1 MQKLKDIM
9 TDKKLMYYIFGGIA
23 GIVILFGAIFIV
35 LKMLGRKI
43 SYSELENQLYSE
55 TEYYLKENDIYYP
68 NEENPETI
76 ISSEDLVQGK
86 YIKELNKLVKD
97 NCSAEI
103 EVLYKNGGYAIRPLL
118 SCDKYE
124 SQLFYDKILADNP
137 VTDEG
142 NGLHDLYEMLVFRGD
157 RVNNYVKF
165 NGTLWRIVKMN
176 PVDNTIYLILDNVK
190 EAPNDIWDDRYNTA
204 EESRHGIND
213 FPVSVISSTLKELY
227 RTKFNTVKAK
237 MVPMDICVGKR
248 SNTETINDGSI
259 ECSYVMEEP
268 EFVTLM
274 QINDYINA
282 STDRRC
288 NTVEDPACGN
298 YNYLVNKNGK
308 WWTLTADG
316 TKGTKVYS
324 INYNGNINSDYA
336 NSKKFIRLMIAVD
349 GNNLY
354 QEGNGTSNNPYIMK

>member
-1 MQKLKDIM
+1 MQKIKDIM
-9 TDKKLMYYIFGGIA
+9 ANKKLMYMIIGGLVLVIVLIGGIF
-23 GIVILFGAIFIV
+23 LIF
-35 LKMLGRKI
+35 KMMGRKI
-43 SYSELENQLYSE
+43 SYSELENQLYYA
-55 TEYYLKENDIYYP
+55 TEKYLKENDIYYP

-76 ISSEDLVQGK
+76 ISSSDLVSGK

-118 SCDKYE
+118 TCDKYE
-124 SQLFYDKILADNP
+124 SRLFYDKILADNP

-142 NGLHDLYEMLVFRGD
+142 NGLYDLYEMLVFRGD

-165 NGTLWRIVKMN
+165 NGMLWRIVKMN

-190 EAPNDIWDDRYNTA
+190 EAPNDIWDDRYNTT

-213 FPVSVISSTLKELY
+213 FQVSVISATLNEIY
-227 RTKFNTVKAK
+227 ETKFNNAKAR
-237 MVPMDICVGKR
+237 MVPVDVCIGKR
-248 SNTETINDGSI
+248 SHTENNNDSSV
-259 ECSYVMEEP
+259 ECSFVLEEP
-268 EFVTLM
+268 AFVSLL

-282 STDRRC
+282 SNDHRC
-288 NTVEDPACGN
+288 NTVDDMACGN

-316 TKGTKVYS
+316 SKGTKVYS
-324 INYNGNINSDYA
+324 INYNGNIVSDYA
-336 NSKKFIRLMIAVD
+336 SSKKFIRYMIAVD

-354 QEGNGTSNNPYIMK
+354 QEGDGTSTNPYMMK